1 MDKLTLLRRTSRAIR
16 RHLGNN
22 SQQGFT
28 LIELMIAMVV
38 LAVGLL
44 AMAGL
49 LGQAILSN
57 NRSKLDST
65 ATMMAQAVV
74 EQINSTM
81 VGGGNATLTDCT
93 GTTHNI
99 STGTAVG
106 DGAKLT
112 SDGSKIDFTETAPPD
127 EYHMDYTICGLDPDS
142 GIAHQTV
149 YDVRWHVSSVT
160 ATGGATG
167 TYLVTVGAVIKG
179 APAPTRNLRAFAF
192 PTNLRVLVA
201 PESVND

>member
-1 MDKLTLLRRTSRAIR
+1 MDKLRLSLRIVRVAR
-16 RHLGNN
+16 RRLRKQ
-22 SQQGFT
+22 SQQGFS

-49 LGQAILSN
+49 LGQAITSN
-57 NRSKLDST
+57 NRNKVDST
-65 ATMMAQAVV
+65 ATMMAQAVI

-81 VGGGNATLTDCT
+81 VGGGTATLTDCN
-93 GTTHNI
+93 GTTHTI

-112 SDGSKIDFTETAPPD
+112 TDGSKIDFTETSPPD
-127 EYHMDYTICGLDPDS
+127 EYQMDYTICGVDPDS

-160 ATGGATG
+160 ATGGANG

-192 PTNLRVLVA
+192 PTNLRVLIA